1 MKKYWKKNLGV
12 LFLALLLGTC
22 SSLCSTGVSL
32 ILQEVIDVAVSGKTQ
47 LFAKLFIFTIVYIL
61 FLCIVNYLS
70 SLTSKYLTEK
80 MLKQYRKDIFKG
92 IISRQPVDY
101 YKETTADYVSA
112 MTNDMKLIEENY
124 ISALLST
131 FELIIMFTATLGLL
145 IALSPLVTIILVFGL
160 LLMFL
165 VPAGIGHILEKRQDC
180 VSKQMSVFTGKLKE
194 LFSGYE
200 VLKSYNRIENTIL
213 RFQDEN
219 EKEIHTRFKAARL
232 FALNDGLSDTLSV
245 LSTIAVIFVSAYLV
259 LIGHITMGTLLA
271 LVQLSGSFMAPVI
284 LLMQN
289 IPKIQSMKSVIVRLN
304 QYAESAGTKTA
315 RNAVPTFERS
325 IEFQHVSFSYNPDTA
340 LLSDITLK
348 LERGK
353 KYVIMGQSGC
363 GKSTLLKLLTG
374 YLDNYKGAVLYD
386 GQELQ
391 TLNPDMVTTLSAV
404 IHQNVYL
411 FHESIREN
419 ILLHEEFTEQEL
431 ASAIENSGVSMFLP
445 EKEGRLEYVVGE
457 NGGAL
462 SGGQKQRITLARALI
477 RHAPLLILD
486 EGTSALDK
494 KTAYEIENHLLKNND
509 ITLLTITH
517 NPNADLM
524 MLYDEIYYMENGT
537 LEKQSKPL
545 YTD

>member
-1 MKKYWKKNLGV
+1 MIKYWKKNTGILI
-12 LFLALLLGTC
+12 LALLLGTG

-32 ILQEVIDVAVSGKTQ
+32 VLQEVIDVAVSGKTQ
-47 LFAKLFIFTIVYIL
+47 LFAKLFIFTIVYIS

-80 MLKQYRKDIFKG
+80 MLKQYRKDIFQG
-92 IISRQPVDY
+92 IINRQPADY
-101 YKETTADYVSA
+101 YAETTADYVSA

-131 FELIIMFTATLGLL
+131 FELIVMFTATLGLL
-145 IALSPLVTIILVFGL
+145 IALSPLVTVILVFGL

-165 VPAGIGHILEKRQDC
+165 VPAGIGHLLEKRQDC

-289 IPKIQSMKSVIVRLN
+289 IPKIQSMKSVITRLN
-304 QYAESAGTKTA
+304 QYAECADTKTA
-315 RNAVPTFERS
+315 RNAVPTFKRS
-325 IEFQHVSFSYNPDTA
+325 IELPHLSFSYSPDTA
-340 LLSDITLK
+340 LLSDITLT

-353 KYVIMGQSGC
+353 SMPSWDKAAA
-363 GKSTLLKLLTG
+363 GKVPCS
-374 YLDNYKGAVLYD
+374 NY
-386 GQELQ
+386 
-391 TLNPDMVTTLSAV
+391 
-404 IHQNVYL
+404 
-411 FHESIREN
+411 
-419 ILLHEEFTEQEL
+419 
-431 ASAIENSGVSMFLP
+431 
-445 EKEGRLEYVVGE
+445 
-457 NGGAL
+457 
-462 SGGQKQRITLARALI
+462 
-477 RHAPLLILD
+477 
-486 EGTSALDK
+486 
-494 KTAYEIENHLLKNND
+494 
-509 ITLLTITH
+509 
-517 NPNADLM
+517 
-524 MLYDEIYYMENGT
+524 
-537 LEKQSKPL
+537 
-545 YTD
+545 

>member
-1 MKKYWKKNLGV
+1 M
-12 LFLALLLGTC
+12 
-22 SSLCSTGVSL
+22 
-32 ILQEVIDVAVSGKTQ
+32 IDVAVSGKTQ
-47 LFAKLFIFTIVYIL
+47 LFAKLFVFTIVYSL

-70 SLTSKYLTEK
+70 SLASKYLTEK
-80 MLKQYRKDIFKG
+80 ILKQYRKDIFQG
-92 IISRQPVDY
+92 IIRRRPADY

-124 ISALLST
+124 IAALLST

-145 IALSPLVTIILVFGL
+145 IALSPLVTVILVFAL

-165 VPAGIGHILEKRQDC
+165 VPAGIGHMLEKRQNC

-219 EKEIHTRFKAARL
+219 EKEIHTRFQAARL
-232 FALNDGLSDTLSV
+232 FALNEGLSDTLSV

-289 IPKIQSMKSVIVRLN
+289 IPKIQSMKSVIERLN
-304 QYAESAGTKTA
+304 QYIECGNTDVSGKGI
-315 RNAVPTFERS
+315 PTFERS
-325 IEFQHVSFSYNPDTA
+325 IEFQHVSFSYCPDTI
-340 LLSDITLK
+340 LLSDISLR

-353 KYVIMGQSGC
+353 KYAIMGQSGC

-374 YLDNYKGAVLYD
+374 YLDNYKGAILYD

-391 TLNPDMVTTLSAV
+391 TLNPNMTAALFAV

-411 FHESIREN
+411 FHESIKEN

-431 ASAIENSGVSMFLP
+431 ASAIEKSGVSMFLP
-445 EKEGRLEYVVGE
+445 EKDGGLEYVTGE

-477 RHAPLLILD
+477 RRAPLLILD

-494 KTAYEIENHLLKNND
+494 KTAYEIENYLLKNKD

-517 NPNADLM
+517 NPNDDLM
-524 MLYDEIYYMENGT
+524 MLYDEIYYMKDGN
-537 LEKQSKPL
+537 LEKQSKTI
-545 YTD
+545 YTG